1 VNRNASRKENP
12 NVSLLDK
19 LLGNNSAPQPD
30 PPESD
35 PIVAY
40 RCWKLVESSEG
51 VPVLYSVVQD
61 FCWLPFEPAHGEVD
75 ANPDDPNSPENRHGG
90 IYAYKSP
97 EQLATYW
104 DVDCIAGAVNLWG
117 SVLEHDEGY
126 RAEFAY
132 PKELWVNKEFD
143 ATMILRLEEAYGVP
157 VVIKEDLPVIV
168 TPPPPPPMKFTS
180 GVQRGIMEIV
190 RDVVYDRE
198 ALTGLMRLHMFCR
211 PIGMAVKNASGKQI
225 MKSWERTNMVQA
237 GMLQAPNR
245 FVIKAIRSL
254 FLESDGRPVPV
265 TDPIYWETT
274 IDLRINM
281 KTYWRSPVAYVAD
294 PVILLAGTDWSKIPA
309 AERLNLINCLT
320 SPLTT
325 PLTPIPGT
333 SSSCAVDGVVI
344 EKQMYFDVQM
354 DTQEQWADREVL
366 VALEGVTGRAIL

>member
-75 ANPDDPNSPENRHGG
+75 DEDPNSAQNWHSG

-97 EQLATYW
+97 EQLAMYW

-117 SVLEHDEGY
+117 SVIEHDEGY

-157 VVIKEDLPVIV
+157 VVIKEDLPAIV

-180 GVQRGIMEIV
+180 GIQHGIMEIV
-190 RDVVYDRE
+190 RDVIYDRE
-198 ALTGLMRLHMFCR
+198 PLGTSYKRLFCI
-211 PIGMAVKNASGKQI
+211 PVGGMISSGYRVSFVKT
-225 MKSWERTNMVQA
+225 WEHTNMVMA
-237 GMLQAPNR
+237 GCLPCPQV
-245 FVIKAIRSL
+245 FTIKAIRCV
-254 FLESDGRPVPV
+254 FLEPDGFPVPV
-265 TDPIYWETT
+265 TDAIYWQASLT
-274 IDLRINM
+274 LRVCM
-281 KTYWRSPVAYVAD
+281 KQYWRSPCAYVAD
-294 PVILLAGTDWSKIPA
+294 PAILMGATDWSKIPA
-309 AERLNLINCLT
+309 AERLNLINAI
-320 SPLTT
+320 SAPLTCGS
-325 PLTPIPGT
+325 TPIPGT
-333 SSSCAVDGVVI
+333 IHTCSVHGVAL
-344 EKQMYFDVQM
+344 EQQQNFDV
-354 DTQEQWADREVL
+354 EISGAEKWPDRHVL
-366 VALEGVTGRAIL
+366 VALEGVAGCAVM